1 MKFSI
6 NKKKQKDMKLRHLLL
21 ASFAACTFA
30 SCSDDS
36 SNGIEIPEEN
46 YQMID
51 ANVSLTATA
60 LDGIQT
66 KATTEPGSDKEQFIN
81 ELTAYLFYV
90 DNGEEDAYKFAA
102 MKTVTSDGTNSVKTI
117 EDIVVKVKATAP
129 DELSDTQL
137 AVVFLA
143 NTKLT
148 TPPSKLGD
156 VKVAQLESLVDFTQV
171 HPASVAGTQTYVP
184 MFSQIVTIGG
194 GDHKLLAGIKHDNWV
209 KGSTT
214 PSIIYTNNAVVGAAH
229 KEIEKKSGAEGW
241 TEKTSSYDPANIPD
255 EDKIPLTRHV
265 ARVQLQ
271 AIDCD
276 FRNNYA
282 NASFELTDVYI
293 ANASNTSLIYA
304 DAEPYSLDN
313 ATTYSHGCSYHR
325 DDYFLVGGSIDIPS
339 LHWTMDAGVDIAMTG
354 HDHSKNIKGGTID
367 YDGSYWF
374 KFDDQTIKG
383 DEGNGP
389 NNRRKEMPQ
398 FYVFEMKGNKSMLSD
413 PGKSDSPSGK
423 IQTMLILRGNWYPNG
438 KTEGLGNDV
447 VKRDRYYRIPI
458 KQDAASDI
466 IGVQRN
472 TIYKIYATITGEGS
486 KDPDTSELN
495 ACISFSIKVEP
506 WKVITQ
512 TEDDVN

>member
-1 MKFSI
+1 
-6 NKKKQKDMKLRHLLL
+6 MKLRHLLL
-21 ASFAACTFA
+21 ASFAACAFA

-66 KATTEPGSDKEQFIN
+66 KGATKEGGDAVLESGSNNEQFIN

-90 DNGEEDAYKFAA
+90 DNEGNKDAYKFAA
-102 MKTVTSDGTNSVKTI
+102 MKTVSSADGSSVKTI
-117 EDIVVKVKATAP
+117 EDIVVKVKATAAG
-129 DELSDTQL
+129 ELSDTQL

-143 NTKLT
+143 NTKLAT
-148 TPPSKLGD
+148 LPSKLGD
-156 VKVAQLESLVDFTQV
+156 VKAAKLESFVNFMQV
-171 HPASVAGTQTYVP
+171 HPVPGGTQTYVP

-194 GDHKLLAGIKHDNWV
+194 GGHKLLAGTKYDNWV
-209 KGSTT
+209 KGSTA
-214 PSIIYTNNAVVGAAH
+214 PSIIYTNNAIVGLAH
-229 KEIEKKSGAEGW
+229 KEIEKKSEVAEW
-241 TEKTSSYDPANIPD
+241 TEKGTSYDPANIPD
-255 EDKIPLTRHV
+255 ADKIPLTRHV

-276 FRNNYA
+276 FKNNYA
-282 NASFELTDVYI
+282 DASFELTHVYI

-313 ATTYSHGCSYHR
+313 ATAYSHGCSYNR
-325 DDYFLVGGSIDIPS
+325 DDYFLVNGTKNIAS
-339 LHWTMDAGVDIAMTG
+339 LAWTMDAGVDIAMTG
-354 HDHSKNIKGGTID
+354 NDHSKNIESGKIN
-367 YDGSYWF
+367 YDGDYWF
-374 KFDDQTIKG
+374 KFDDQTIEG
-383 DEGNGP
+383 DEGNDS
-389 NNRRKEMPQ
+389 NKRRKEMPQ
-398 FYVFEMKGNKSMLSD
+398 FYVFEMKGDKSMPSD
-413 PGKSDSPSGK
+413 PDTGDSPSGE

-458 KQDAASDI
+458 KQDATSGV

-506 WKVITQ
+506 WTVTTQ

>member
-1 MKFSI
+1 
-6 NKKKQKDMKLRHLLL
+6 MKLRHLLL

-66 KATTEPGSDKEQFIN
+66 KGATEEGGDAVLESGSNNEQFIN

-90 DNGEEDAYKFAA
+90 DNGVNEDAYKFAA
-102 MKTVTSDGTNSVKTI
+102 MKTVSS
-117 EDIVVKVKATAP
+117 
-129 DELSDTQL
+129 SDTQL

-143 NTKLT
+143 NTKLA
-148 TPPSKLGD
+148 TPPSNLGD
-156 VKVAQLESLVDFTQV
+156 VKAAKLESLVDFMQV
-171 HPASVAGTQTYVP
+171 HPVPSGTQTYVP

-194 GDHKLLAGIKHDNWV
+194 GSSKLLAGTTYDNWV

-214 PSIIYTNNAVVGAAH
+214 PSITYTNNAVVGAAH
-229 KEIEKKSGAEGW
+229 KEIEKKSEAEGW
-241 TEKTSSYDPANIPD
+241 TEKNSSYDPANIPD
-255 EDKIPLTRHV
+255 DDKIPLTRHV

-276 FRNNYA
+276 FKNNYA
-282 NASFELTDVYI
+282 DASFELTHVYI

-304 DAEPYSLDN
+304 DATKPYSLDN
-313 ATTYSHGCSYHR
+313 ATAYSHGCSYER
-325 DDYFLVGGSIDIPS
+325 DDYFLV
-339 LHWTMDAGVDIAMTG
+339 
-354 HDHSKNIKGGTID
+354 NGTIN
-367 YDGSYWF
+367 YNGSSWF
-374 KFDDQTIKG
+374 SFDDQTISG
-383 DEGNGP
+383 DGYG
-389 NNRRKEMPQ
+389 RKEMPQ
-398 FYVFEMKGNKSMLSD
+398 FYVFEMKGDKPMLADDLNK
-413 PGKSDSPSGK
+413 GASPSGN

-438 KTEGLGNDV
+438 KTNGKTNGQSNDV
-447 VKRDRYYRIPI
+447 VKKDRYYRIPI
-458 KQDAASDI
+458 KQDATSGI

-506 WKVITQ
+506 WTVITQ
-512 TEDDVN
+512 TETDVN

>member
-51 ANVSLTATA
+51 ANISLTATA

-66 KATTEPGSDKEQFIN
+66 KATTEVGGGNEQFIKS
-81 ELTAYLFYV
+81 LTAYLFYA
-90 DNGEEDAYKFAA
+90 DNDDDAANDKFAA
-102 MKTVTSDGTNSVKTI
+102 MKTVEASDSKKLRTI
-117 EDIVVKVKATAP
+117 EDIVVKVKATAAGEVSSTQLKVVIFANTVLDKIP
-129 DELSDTQL
+129 STWGDITNGELSNIVSFADVHASTQ
-137 AVVFLA
+137 A
-143 NTKLT
+143 
-148 TPPSKLGD
+148 
-156 VKVAQLESLVDFTQV
+156 
-171 HPASVAGTQTYVP
+171 TYVP
-184 MFSQIVTIGG
+184 MFSQIVTIGR
-194 GDHKLLAGIKHDNWV
+194 LVAGTDYDNWV
-209 KGSTT
+209 IANDQSVKNTKQANIGSSHTT
-214 PSIIYTNNAVVGAAH
+214 ITKVGDQ
-229 KEIEKKSGAEGW
+229 W
-241 TEKTSSYDPANIPD
+241 TEGEAYYPVENSADNIS
-255 EDKIPLTRHV
+255 LTRHV

-304 DAEPYSLDN
+304 DAEPYSLDK

-325 DDYFLVGGSIDIPS
+325 DDYFLVAGTTDVKA
-339 LHWTMDAGVDIAMTG
+339 LHKQMDKGIDIAMTG
-354 HDHSKNIKGGTID
+354 HDHASNMNE
-367 YDGSYWF
+367 DGSINYNGKSWF
-374 KFDDQTIKG
+374 LFDDKTVNG
-383 DEGNGP
+383 DEAH
-389 NNRRKEMPQ
+389 KEMPQ
-398 FYVFEMKGNKSMLSD
+398 FYVFEMKGDKSMPSD
-413 PGKSDSPSGK
+413 SDKGDSPSGK

-458 KQDAASDI
+458 KQDATSGV

>member
-1 MKFSI
+1 
-6 NKKKQKDMKLRHLLL
+6 MKLRHLLL

-66 KATTEPGSDKEQFIN
+66 KGATEEGGDAVLESGSNNEQFIN

-90 DNGEEDAYKFAA
+90 DNGVNEEAYKFAA
-102 MKTVTSDGTNSVKTI
+102 MKTVSSAADGHSVKTI
-117 EDIVVKVKATAP
+117 EDIVVKVKATAAG
-129 DELSDTQL
+129 ELSDTQL

-143 NTKLT
+143 NTKLA
-148 TPPSKLGD
+148 TPPSNLGD
-156 VKVAQLESLVDFTQV
+156 VKAAKLESLVDFMQV
-171 HPASVAGTQTYVP
+171 HPVPSGTQTYVP

-194 GDHKLLAGIKHDNWV
+194 GSSKLLAGTTYDNWV

-214 PSIIYTNNAVVGAAH
+214 PSITYTNNAVVGAAH
-229 KEIEKKSGAEGW
+229 KEIEKKSEAEGW
-241 TEKTSSYDPANIPD
+241 TEKNSSYDPANIPD
-255 EDKIPLTRHV
+255 DDKIPLTRHV

-276 FRNNYA
+276 FRNNYT

-304 DAEPYSLDN
+304 AAEPYSLDN
-313 ATTYSHGCSYHR
+313 AITYSHGCSYHR
-325 DDYFLVGGSIDIPS
+325 EDYFLVAGTMNEA
-339 LHWTMDAGVDIAMTG
+339 LHKEMDAGVDIAMTG
-354 HDHSKNIKGGTID
+354 HNHASNLNG
-367 YDGSYWF
+367 DGSINYNGKSWF
-374 KFDDQTIKG
+374 LFDDKTVNG
-383 DEGNGP
+383 DEAH
-389 NNRRKEMPQ
+389 KEMPQ
-398 FYVFEMKGNKSMLSD
+398 FYVFEMKGDKSMLSD

-458 KQDAASDI
+458 KQDATSGV

-512 TEDDVN
+512 TETDVN

>member
-1 MKFSI
+1 
-6 NKKKQKDMKLRHLLL
+6 MKLRHLLL
-21 ASFAACTFA
+21 ASFAACAFA

-66 KATTEPGSDKEQFIN
+66 KAADAGENGSDKEQFIN

-90 DNGEEDAYKFAA
+90 DNGGEDAYKFAA

-148 TPPSKLGD
+148 TPPSKLED

-171 HPASVAGTQTYVP
+171 HPVPGAGTQTYVP

-304 DAEPYSLDN
+304 AAEPYSLDN
-313 ATTYSHGCSYHR
+313 AITYSHGCSYHR
-325 DDYFLVGGSIDIPS
+325 EDYFLVAGTMNEA
-339 LHWTMDAGVDIAMTG
+339 LH
-354 HDHSKNIKGGTID
+354 
-367 YDGSYWF
+367 
-374 KFDDQTIKG
+374 KFDDKTVNG
-383 DEGNGP
+383 DEAH
-389 NNRRKEMPQ
+389 KEMPQ
-398 FYVFEMKGNKSMLSD
+398 FYVFEMKGDKSMLSD

-458 KQDAASDI
+458 KQDATSGV

-512 TEDDVN
+512 TETDVN

>member
-1 MKFSI
+1 
-6 NKKKQKDMKLRHLLL
+6 MKLRHLLL
-21 ASFAACTFA
+21 ASFAACAFA

-66 KATTEPGSDKEQFIN
+66 KGATKEGGDAVLESGSNNEQFIN

-90 DNGEEDAYKFAA
+90 DNEGNEDAYKFAA
-102 MKTVTSDGTNSVKTI
+102 MKTVSSADGSSVKTI
-117 EDIVVKVKATAP
+117 EDIVVKVKATAAG
-129 DELSDTQL
+129 ELSDTQL

-143 NTKLT
+143 NTKLAT
-148 TPPSKLGD
+148 LPSKLGD
-156 VKVAQLESLVDFTQV
+156 VKAAKLESFVNFMQV
-171 HPASVAGTQTYVP
+171 HPVPGGTQTYVP
-184 MFSQIVTIGG
+184 LFSQIVTIGG
-194 GDHKLLAGIKHDNWV
+194 GGHKLLAGTKYDNWV
-209 KGSTT
+209 KGSTA
-214 PSIIYTNNAVVGAAH
+214 PSIIYTNNSIVGLAH

-313 ATTYSHGCSYHR
+313 AITYSHGCSYHR
-325 DDYFLVGGSIDIPS
+325 EDYFLVAGTIKEA
-339 LHWTMDAGVDIAMTG
+339 LHKEMDAGVDIAMTG
-354 HDHSKNIKGGTID
+354 HNHASNLNG
-367 YDGSYWF
+367 DGSINYNGKSWF
-374 KFDDQTIKG
+374 LFDDKTVNG
-383 DEGNGP
+383 DEAH
-389 NNRRKEMPQ
+389 KEMPQ
-398 FYVFEMKGNKSMLSD
+398 FYVFEMKGDKSMLSD
-413 PGKSDSPSGK
+413 PDDTGGSPSGE

-438 KTEGLGNDV
+438 KGLEDKDL
-447 VKRDRYYRIPI
+447 VKKDRYYRIPI
-458 KQDAASDI
+458 KQDATSGV

-512 TEDDVN
+512 TETDVN

>member
-1 MKFSI
+1 
-6 NKKKQKDMKLRHLLL
+6 MKLRHLLL
-21 ASFAACTFA
+21 ASFAACAFA

-66 KATTEPGSDKEQFIN
+66 KATTEVGGGNEQFIKS
-81 ELTAYLFYV
+81 LTAYLFYA
-90 DNGEEDAYKFAA
+90 DNDDDAANDKFAA
-102 MKTVTSDGTNSVKTI
+102 MKTVEASDSKKLRTI
-117 EDIVVKVKATAP
+117 EDIVVKVKATAAGEVSSTQLKVVIFANTVLDKIP
-129 DELSDTQL
+129 STWGDITNGELSNIVSFADVHASTQ
-137 AVVFLA
+137 A
-143 NTKLT
+143 
-148 TPPSKLGD
+148 
-156 VKVAQLESLVDFTQV
+156 
-171 HPASVAGTQTYVP
+171 TYVP
-184 MFSQIVTIGG
+184 MFSQIVTIGR
-194 GDHKLLAGIKHDNWV
+194 LVAGTDYDNWV
-209 KGSTT
+209 IANDQSVKNTKQANIGSSHTT
-214 PSIIYTNNAVVGAAH
+214 ITKVGDQ
-229 KEIEKKSGAEGW
+229 W
-241 TEKTSSYDPANIPD
+241 TEGEAYYPVENSADNIS
-255 EDKIPLTRHV
+255 LTRHV

-313 ATTYSHGCSYHR
+313 AAAYSHGCSYNR
-325 DDYFLVGGSIDIPS
+325 DDYFLVNGSKNISS
-339 LHWTMDAGVDIAMTG
+339 LHKEMEGVLIAMTG
-354 HDHSKNIKGGTID
+354 HSHSSNLNA
-367 YDGSYWF
+367 DGSINYNAGNWF
-374 KFDDQTIKG
+374 PFDDQTISG
-383 DEGNGP
+383 DEQG
-389 NNRRKEMPQ
+389 RKEMPQ
-398 FYVFEMKGNKSMLSD
+398 FYVFEMKGDKPMPSD
-413 PGKSDSPSGK
+413 PGKSDSPSGM

-447 VKRDRYYRIPI
+447 VKKDRYYRIPI
-458 KQDAASDI
+458 KQDATSGI

>member
-1 MKFSI
+1 
-6 NKKKQKDMKLRHLLL
+6 MKLRHLLL
-21 ASFAACTFA
+21 ASFAACAFA

-36 SNGIEIPEEN
+36 SNGIEIPEKN

-66 KATTEPGSDKEQFIN
+66 KGATKEGGDAVLESGSNNEQFIN

-90 DNGEEDAYKFAA
+90 DNGENEDAYKFAA
-102 MKTVTSDGTNSVKTI
+102 MKTVSSTDGNSVKTI
-117 EDIVVKVKATAP
+117 EDIVVKVKATAAG
-129 DELSDTQL
+129 ELSDTQL

-143 NTKLT
+143 NTKLA
-148 TPPSKLGD
+148 TPPSNLGD
-156 VKVAQLESLVDFTQV
+156 VKTAELEDLVDFTHV
-171 HPASVAGTQTYVP
+171 HPAPGVTQTYVP

-194 GDHKLLAGIKHDNWV
+194 GEHQLLAGTKYDNWV
-209 KGSTT
+209 KGSTA
-214 PSIIYTNNAVVGAAH
+214 PSIIYTNNATVGAAH
-229 KEIEKKSGAEGW
+229 NEIEKKSEAAEW
-241 TEKTSSYDPANIPD
+241 TENGSSYDPANILAA
-255 EDKIPLTRHV
+255 DKIPLTRHV

-276 FRNNYA
+276 FKNNYA
-282 NASFELTDVYI
+282 DASFELTHVYI

-304 DAEPYSLDN
+304 DAKPYSLDN
-313 ATTYSHGCSYHR
+313 ATTYSHGCSYKR
-325 DDYFLVGGSIDIPS
+325 DDYFLVNGSENIPS

-354 HDHSKNIKGGTID
+354 NDHSKNISNGNIN
-367 YDGSYWF
+367 YDGTYWF
-374 KFDDQTIKG
+374 KFDDQTIEG
-383 DEGNGP
+383 DEGDP
-389 NNRRKEMPQ
+389 SNRHKEMPQ
-398 FYVFEMKGNKSMLSD
+398 FYVFEMKGNKQMFADD
-413 PGKSDSPSGK
+413 PNKGDSPSGM

-458 KQDAASDI
+458 KQDATSGI

-506 WKVITQ
+506 WTVITQ
-512 TEDDVN
+512 TETDVN

>member
-1 MKFSI
+1 
-6 NKKKQKDMKLRHLLL
+6 MKLRHLLL

-66 KATTEPGSDKEQFIN
+66 KGATEEGGDAVLESGSNNEQFIN

-90 DNGEEDAYKFAA
+90 DNGVNEEAYKFAA
-102 MKTVTSDGTNSVKTI
+102 MKTVSSAADGHSVKTI
-117 EDIVVKVKATAP
+117 EDIVVKVKATAAG
-129 DELSDTQL
+129 ELSDTQL

-148 TPPSKLGD
+148 TPPSKLED

-171 HPASVAGTQTYVP
+171 HPVPGAGTQTYVP

-276 FRNNYA
+276 FRNNYT

-304 DAEPYSLDN
+304 AAEPYSLDN
-313 ATTYSHGCSYHR
+313 AITYSHGCSYHR
-325 DDYFLVGGSIDIPS
+325 EDYFLVAGTMNEA
-339 LHWTMDAGVDIAMTG
+339 LHKEMDAGVDIAMTG
-354 HDHSKNIKGGTID
+354 HNHASNLNG
-367 YDGSYWF
+367 DGSINYNGKSWF
-374 KFDDQTIKG
+374 LFDDKTVNG
-383 DEGNGP
+383 DEAH
-389 NNRRKEMPQ
+389 KEMPQ
-398 FYVFEMKGNKSMLSD
+398 FYVFEMKGDKPMLADDLNK
-413 PGKSDSPSGK
+413 GASPSGN

-438 KTEGLGNDV
+438 KTNGKTNGQSNDV
-447 VKRDRYYRIPI
+447 VKKDRYYRIPI
-458 KQDAASDI
+458 KQDATSGI

-512 TEDDVN
+512 TETDVN

>member
-66 KATTEPGSDKEQFIN
+66 KGATKEGGDAVLESGSNNEQFIN

-90 DNGEEDAYKFAA
+90 DNGENEDAYKFAA
-102 MKTVTSDGTNSVKTI
+102 MKTVSSTDGNSVKTI

-129 DELSDTQL
+129 G
-137 AVVFLA
+137 V
-143 NTKLT
+143 
-148 TPPSKLGD
+148 
-156 VKVAQLESLVDFTQV
+156 
-171 HPASVAGTQTYVP
+171 TQTYVP

-194 GDHKLLAGIKHDNWV
+194 GEHQLLAGTKYDNWV
-209 KGSTT
+209 KGSTA
-214 PSIIYTNNAVVGAAH
+214 PSIIYTNNATVGAAH
-229 KEIEKKSGAEGW
+229 NEIEKKSEAAEW
-241 TEKTSSYDPANIPD
+241 TENGSSYDPANILAA
-255 EDKIPLTRHV
+255 DKIPLTRHV

-276 FRNNYA
+276 FKNNYA
-282 NASFELTDVYI
+282 DASFELTHVYI

-304 DAEPYSLDN
+304 DAKPYSLDN
-313 ATTYSHGCSYHR
+313 ATTYSHGCSYKR
-325 DDYFLVGGSIDIPS
+325 DDYFLVKGKNDVAS
-339 LHWTMDAGVDIAMTG
+339 LHWTMDGGVDIKMTG
-354 HDHSKNIKGGTID
+354 HSHSSNLNG
-367 YDGSYWF
+367 DGSINYNGDSWF
-374 KFDDQTIKG
+374 SFDDQTVSG
-383 DEGNGP
+383 DEYGH
-389 NNRRKEMPQ
+389 KEMPQ
-398 FYVFEMKGNKSMLSD
+398 FYVFEMRGNKQMFADDPNNGDSLS
-413 PGKSDSPSGK
+413 GM

-438 KTEGLGNDV
+438 KTEGLGNDM

-458 KQDAASDI
+458 KQDATSGI

-506 WKVITQ
+506 WTLITQ
-512 TEDDVN
+512 TETDVN

>member
-1 MKFSI
+1 
-6 NKKKQKDMKLRHLLL
+6 MKLRHLLL
-21 ASFAACTFA
+21 ASFAACAFA

-51 ANVSLTATA
+51 ANISLTATA

-66 KATTEPGSDKEQFIN
+66 KAVDAEENGSNTEQFIQ
-81 ELTAYLFYV
+81 ELTAYLFYAE
-90 DNGEEDAYKFAA
+90 GTSEDDYKFAA
-102 MKTVTSDGTNSVKTI
+102 MKTVTANGAYSVKTI
-117 EDIVVKVKATAP
+117 EDIVVKVKATAAG
-129 DELSDTQL
+129 ELSDTQL
-137 AVVFLA
+137 KVIFLA
-143 NTKLT
+143 NTKLAT
-148 TPPSKLGD
+148 LPSKLGD
-156 VKVAQLESLVDFTQV
+156 MKAAKLESFVNFMQV
-171 HPASVAGTQTYVP
+171 HPVPGGTQTYVP

-276 FRNNYA
+276 FKNNYA
-282 NASFELTDVYI
+282 DASFELTHVYI

-304 DAEPYSLDN
+304 DAKPYSLDN
-313 ATTYSHGCSYHR
+313 ATAYSHGCSYHR

-354 HDHSKNIKGGTID
+354 HAHSNNIKNGIID
-367 YDGSYWF
+367 YDGASWF
-374 KFDDQTIKG
+374 KFDDQTIEG
-383 DEGNGP
+383 DEGNDP
-389 NNRRKEMPQ
+389 NNRHKEMPQ
-398 FYVFEMKGNKSMLSD
+398 FYVFEMKGDKPMLADGPNK
-413 PGKSDSPSGK
+413 GNSPSGK
-423 IQTMLILRGNWYPNG
+423 IQTMLILQGNWYPNG
-438 KTEGLGNDV
+438 KTTGLSDDDKKDL
-447 VKRDRYYRIPI
+447 VKKDRYYRIPI
-458 KQDAASDI
+458 KQDATSGT

-506 WKVITQ
+506 WTVITQ
-512 TEDDVN
+512 TETDVN

>member
-1 MKFSI
+1 
-6 NKKKQKDMKLRHLLL
+6 MKLRHLLL
-21 ASFAACTFA
+21 ASFAACAFA

-66 KATTEPGSDKEQFIN
+66 KAADAGENGSDKEQFIN

-117 EDIVVKVKATAP
+117 EDIVVKVKATAAG
-129 DELSDTQL
+129 ELSDTQL
-137 AVVFLA
+137 KVIFLA
-143 NTKLT
+143 NTKLA
-148 TPPSKLGD
+148 TPPATLGD
-156 VKVAQLESLVDFTQV
+156 VKNAQLESLVDFTHV
-171 HPASVAGTQTYVP
+171 HPALGVTQTYVP

-194 GDHKLLAGIKHDNWV
+194 GTENGKKLLAGTEYDNWV
-209 KGSTT
+209 TAVASPTVVYTKNTEIGKEHKKVTSSGGS
-214 PSIIYTNNAVVGAAH
+214 A
-229 KEIEKKSGAEGW
+229 W
-241 TEKTSSYDPANIPD
+241 TEGEGTYNPNGTPD
-255 EDKIPLTRHV
+255 ADKIPLTRHV

-276 FRNNYA
+276 FKNNYA
-282 NASFELTDVYI
+282 NASFELKDVYI

-313 ATTYSHGCSYHR
+313 AKAYSHGCSYNR
-325 DDYFLVGGSIDIPS
+325 DDYFLVNGSKNVAS
-339 LHWTMDAGVDIAMTG
+339 LHCEMDEGVLIAMTG
-354 HDHSKNIKGGTID
+354 HSHSSNLNA
-367 YDGSYWF
+367 DGSINYNAGNWF
-374 KFDDQTIKG
+374 PFDDQTISG
-383 DEGNGP
+383 DEQG
-389 NNRRKEMPQ
+389 RKEMPQ
-398 FYVFEMKGNKSMLSD
+398 FYVFEMKGDKPMPSD
-413 PGKSDSPSGK
+413 PGKSDSPSGM

-447 VKRDRYYRIPI
+447 VKKDRYYRIPI
-458 KQDAASDI
+458 KQDATSGI

>member
-1 MKFSI
+1 
-6 NKKKQKDMKLRHLLL
+6 MKLRHLLL

-66 KATTEPGSDKEQFIN
+66 KGATEEGGDAVLESGSNNEQFIN

-90 DNGEEDAYKFAA
+90 DNGVNEDAYKFAA

-117 EDIVVKVKATAP
+117 EDIVVKVKATAAG
-129 DELSDTQL
+129 ELSDTQL
-137 AVVFLA
+137 KVIFLA
-143 NTKLT
+143 NTKLA
-148 TPPSKLGD
+148 TPPSNLGD
-156 VKVAQLESLVDFTQV
+156 VKTAELEDLVDFSYV
-171 HPASVAGTQTYVP
+171 HMGGMRYYVP

-194 GDHKLLAGIKHDNWV
+194 GSSYKLLAGTTYDNWV

-214 PSIIYTNNAVVGAAH
+214 PSITYTNNAVVGAAH
-229 KEIEKKSGAEGW
+229 KEIEKKSEAEGW
-241 TEKTSSYDPANIPD
+241 TEKNSSYDPANIPD
-255 EDKIPLTRHV
+255 DDKIPLTRHV

-276 FRNNYA
+276 FKNNYA
-282 NASFELTDVYI
+282 NASFELKDVYI

-313 ATTYSHGCSYHR
+313 AKAYSHGCSYNR
-325 DDYFLVGGSIDIPS
+325 DDYFLVNGSKNVAS
-339 LHWTMDAGVDIAMTG
+339 LHCEMDEGVLIAMTG
-354 HDHSKNIKGGTID
+354 HSHSSNLNADGSID
-367 YDGSYWF
+367 YNAKNWF
-374 KFDDQTIKG
+374 SFNDQTIRG
-383 DEGNGP
+383 DEQG
-389 NNRRKEMPQ
+389 RKDMPQ
-398 FYVFEMKGNKSMLSD
+398 FYVFEMKGDKDMPSD
-413 PGKSDSPSGK
+413 PGKSDTPSGY
-423 IQTMLILRGNWYPNG
+423 IQTMLILRGDWYPKG

-447 VKRDRYYRIPI
+447 VKKDRYYRIPI
-458 KQDAASDI
+458 KQDAASGI

-506 WKVITQ
+506 WTVITQ
-512 TEDDVN
+512 TETDVN

>member
-1 MKFSI
+1 
-6 NKKKQKDMKLRHLLL
+6 MKLRHLLL
-21 ASFAACTFA
+21 ASFAACAFA

-66 KATTEPGSDKEQFIN
+66 KAADAGENGSDKEQFIN

-90 DNGEEDAYKFAA
+90 DNGGEDAYKFAA

-148 TPPSKLGD
+148 TPPSKLED

-171 HPASVAGTQTYVP
+171 HPVPGAGTQTYVP

-276 FRNNYA
+276 FKNNYA
-282 NASFELTDVYI
+282 DASFELTHVYI

-304 DAEPYSLDN
+304 DAKPYSLDN
-313 ATTYSHGCSYHR
+313 ATTYSHGCSYKR
-325 DDYFLVGGSIDIPS
+325 DDYFLVKGKNDVAS
-339 LHWTMDAGVDIAMTG
+339 LHWTMDGGVDIKMTG
-354 HDHSKNIKGGTID
+354 HSHSSNLNG
-367 YDGSYWF
+367 DGSINYNGDSWF
-374 KFDDQTIKG
+374 SFDDQTVSG
-383 DEGNGP
+383 DEYGH
-389 NNRRKEMPQ
+389 KEMPQ
-398 FYVFEMKGNKSMLSD
+398 FYVFEMRGNKQMFADDPNNGDSLS
-413 PGKSDSPSGK
+413 GM

-438 KTEGLGNDV
+438 KTEGLGNDM

-458 KQDAASDI
+458 KQDATSGI

-506 WKVITQ
+506 WTLITQ
-512 TEDDVN
+512 TETDVN

>member
-1 MKFSI
+1 
-6 NKKKQKDMKLRHLLL
+6 MKLRHLLL
-21 ASFAACTFA
+21 ASFAACAFA

-66 KATTEPGSDKEQFIN
+66 KAADAGENGSDKEQFIN

-90 DNGEEDAYKFAA
+90 DNGENEEAYKFAA

-117 EDIVVKVKATAP
+117 EDIVVKVKATTAG
-129 DELSDTQL
+129 ELSDTQL
-137 AVVFLA
+137 KVIFLA
-143 NTKLT
+143 NTKLA
-148 TPPSKLGD
+148 TPPSELGD
-156 VKVAQLESLVDFTQV
+156 VKAAKLESFVDFTQV
-171 HPASVAGTQTYVP
+171 HPVPGGTQTYVP

-194 GDHKLLAGIKHDNWV
+194 AGHELLAGTKYDNWV

-325 DDYFLVGGSIDIPS
+325 DDYFLVNGSKNISS
-339 LHWTMDAGVDIAMTG
+339 LHKEMEGVLIAMTG
-354 HDHSKNIKGGTID
+354 HSHSSNLNA
-367 YDGSYWF
+367 DGSINYNAGNWF
-374 KFDDQTIKG
+374 PFDDQTISG
-383 DEGNGP
+383 DEQG
-389 NNRRKEMPQ
+389 RKEMPQ
-398 FYVFEMKGNKSMLSD
+398 FYVFEMKGDKPMPSD
-413 PGKSDSPSGK
+413 PGKSDSPSGN

-447 VKRDRYYRIPI
+447 VKKDRYYRIPI
-458 KQDAASDI
+458 KQDAASGI

>member
-1 MKFSI
+1 
-6 NKKKQKDMKLRHLLL
+6 MKLRHLLL

-51 ANVSLTATA
+51 ANISLTATA

-66 KATTEPGSDKEQFIN
+66 KAVDAEENGSDKEQFIN

-148 TPPSKLGD
+148 TPPSKLED

-171 HPASVAGTQTYVP
+171 HPAQGAGMQTYVP
-184 MFSQIVTIGG
+184 MFSQIVTIGRG
-194 GDHKLLAGIKHDNWV
+194 EHKLLAGTIHDNWV
-209 KGSTT
+209 KGSAS
-214 PSIIYTNNAVVGAAH
+214 PSIIYTNNAAVGAAH

-241 TEKTSSYDPANIPD
+241 TEKTSFYDPANIPD

-276 FRNNYA
+276 FKNNYA
-282 NASFELTDVYI
+282 DASFELTDVYI

-313 ATTYSHGCSYHR
+313 AAAYSHGCSYNR
-325 DDYFLVGGSIDIPS
+325 DDYFLVNGSKNISS
-339 LHWTMDAGVDIAMTG
+339 LHKEMEGVLIAMTG
-354 HDHSKNIKGGTID
+354 HSHSSNLNA
-367 YDGSYWF
+367 DGSINYNAGNWF
-374 KFDDQTIKG
+374 PFDDQTISG
-383 DEGNGP
+383 DEQG
-389 NNRRKEMPQ
+389 RKEMPQ
-398 FYVFEMKGNKSMLSD
+398 FYVFEMKGDKPMPSD
-413 PGKSDSPSGK
+413 PGKSDSPSGM

-458 KQDAASDI
+458 KQDATSGI

>member
-1 MKFSI
+1 
-6 NKKKQKDMKLRHLLL
+6 MKLRHLLL
-21 ASFAACTFA
+21 ASFAACAFA

-66 KATTEPGSDKEQFIN
+66 KAADAGENGSDKEQFIN

-90 DNGEEDAYKFAA
+90 DNGENEEAYKFAA

-117 EDIVVKVKATAP
+117 EDIVVKVKATTAG
-129 DELSDTQL
+129 ELSDTQL
-137 AVVFLA
+137 KVIFLA
-143 NTKLT
+143 NTKLA
-148 TPPSKLGD
+148 TPPSELGD
-156 VKVAQLESLVDFTQV
+156 VKAAKLESFVDFTQV
-171 HPASVAGTQTYVP
+171 HPVPGGTQTYVP

-194 GDHKLLAGIKHDNWV
+194 AGHELLAGTKYDNWV

-214 PSIIYTNNAVVGAAH
+214 PSIIYTNNATAGSAH
-229 KEIEKKSGAEGW
+229 KEIEKKDEGEW
-241 TEKTSSYDPANIPD
+241 SEKTSSYDPANIPD

-325 DDYFLVGGSIDIPS
+325 DDYFLVAGTTDVKA
-339 LHWTMDAGVDIAMTG
+339 LHKQMDKGIDIAMTG
-354 HDHSKNIKGGTID
+354 HDHASNMNG
-367 YDGSYWF
+367 DGSINYNGKSWF
-374 KFDDQTIKG
+374 LFDDKTVNG
-383 DEGNGP
+383 DEAH
-389 NNRRKEMPQ
+389 KEMPQ
-398 FYVFEMKGNKSMLSD
+398 FYVFEMKGDKSMPSD
-413 PGKSDSPSGK
+413 DLNVDNSPSGE

-438 KTEGLGNDV
+438 KTIGLEDKDL
-447 VKRDRYYRIPI
+447 VKKDRYYRIPI
-458 KQDAASDI
+458 KQDATSGV

>member
-1 MKFSI
+1 
-6 NKKKQKDMKLRHLLL
+6 MKLRHLLL

-51 ANVSLTATA
+51 ANISLSSAA
-60 LDGIQT
+60 LTGLST
-66 KATTEPGSDKEQFIN
+66 KSRETKTEVGNDKELFIN
-81 ELTAYLFYV
+81 ELTAYLFYAD
-90 DNGEEDAYKFAA
+90 DNKFAA
-102 MKTVTSDGTNSVKTI
+102 MKTVTSTNSIPVKKI
-117 EDIVVKVKATAP
+117 DDIVVKVKATEVG
-129 DELSDTQL
+129 ELSDTQL
-137 AVVFLA
+137 KMVILA
-143 NTKLT
+143 NTKLA
-148 TPPSKLGD
+148 S
-156 VKVAQLESLVDFTQV
+156 
-171 HPASVAGTQTYVP
+171 HPATLADLNASLGSVGDFGFENIHQPGSTKYLP
-184 MFSQIVTIGG
+184 MFSQLITIGG
-194 GDHKLLAGIKHDNWV
+194 ADNELLAGTDYDNWV
-209 KGSTT
+209 IAGASSSIKHTKQANEGAGHPVVIYKDGEWEQDGTKTYYPDLTT
-214 PSIIYTNNAVVGAAH
+214 DTNDN
-229 KEIEKKSGAEGW
+229 
-241 TEKTSSYDPANIPD
+241 
-255 EDKIPLTRHV
+255 IPLTRHV

-276 FRNNYA
+276 FKNNYA

-304 DAEPYSLDN
+304 DTEPYSLDN
-313 ATTYSHGCSYHR
+313 ATAYSHGCSYHR
-325 DDYFLVGGSIDIPS
+325 EDYFLVAGTMNEA
-339 LHWTMDAGVDIAMTG
+339 LHKEMDAGVDIAMTG
-354 HDHSKNIKGGTID
+354 HNHASNLNG
-367 YDGSYWF
+367 DGSINYNGKSWF
-374 KFDDQTIKG
+374 LFDDKTVNG
-383 DEGNGP
+383 DEAH
-389 NNRRKEMPQ
+389 KEMPQ
-398 FYVFEMKGNKSMLSD
+398 FYVFEMKGDKSMPSD
-413 PGKSDSPSGK
+413 SDKGDSPSGK

-458 KQDAASDI
+458 KQDATSGV